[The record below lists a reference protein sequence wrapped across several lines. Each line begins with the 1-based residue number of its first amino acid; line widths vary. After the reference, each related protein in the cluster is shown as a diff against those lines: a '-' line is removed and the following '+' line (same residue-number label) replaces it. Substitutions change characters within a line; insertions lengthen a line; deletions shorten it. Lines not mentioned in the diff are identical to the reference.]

1 MESWGSWGNPEQQG
15 LCPLE
20 ERVWPVQSSRAWMPG
35 GFWCL
40 ADQKTHF
47 FFCWT
52 RMGGGWG
59 GDLAAWKK
67 CYGQNALGLGKCRP
81 SLLSGLCLIDLGQ
94 GEHSGAHN
102 VQSVWAAGVRESGW
116 LCGHWANCTCW
127 PHIKGGTTAAV
138 FACGYKAA
146 CGISVVSHFNFSKFS
161 GNLDLKTTKLYFK
174 C

>member
-1 MESWGSWGNPEQQG
+1 M
-15 LCPLE
+15 CPLE

-40 ADQKTHF
+40 ADQKAHF

-52 RMGGGWG
+52 RMGGGRG
-59 GDLAAWKK
+59 GDLGAWKK
-67 CYGQNALGLGKCRP
+67 CHGQNALGLGKCRP
-81 SLLSGLCLIDLGQ
+81 SLLSGLCLVDLGQ

-116 LCGHWANCTCW
+116 LCGHWANCTCS
-127 PHIKGGTTAAV
+127 PRIKGGTTAAV

-146 CGISVVSHFNFSKFS
+146 CRISVVRHFNFSKFS